1 MLHTLII
8 FVGLFICAYA
18 LPSII
23 LAILQIRHIKAELQ
37 KPAILLESEDYH
49 QAGEYAIASLRLD
62 IINRVLEI
70 ITFILWVSFGFSLL
84 QKQLDIF
91 MPHSLNPI
99 WQSVALVLSFM
110 LISSIIELPLSIY
123 KTFGLDKKFGFSKQ
137 TPKLFIIDLYKHFLL
152 SLIVGGLIV
161 FLLIFIIEKV
171 VLWWIVGFIVLLSV
185 VILANFVYPTLD
197 RKSTRLNSSHWS

>member
-37 KPAILLESEDYH
+37 KHAILLESEDYH

-110 LISSIIELPLSIY
+110 LISSIIELP
-123 KTFGLDKKFGFSKQ
+123 
-137 TPKLFIIDLYKHFLL
+137 
-152 SLIVGGLIV
+152 
-161 FLLIFIIEKV
+161 
-171 VLWWIVGFIVLLSV
+171 
-185 VILANFVYPTLD
+185 
-197 RKSTRLNSSHWS
+197 